1 MSEFRG
7 TKGKWEFYPISEES
21 NGYISVEIQMGSIM
35 VYNGIYPYTFS
46 EDKEKSIEIL
56 EANAKLIACAPEM
69 LEMLENVVTWYG
81 KRDFKTNEL
90 YSSNFQEP
98 LIKEAMQLIKKA
110 TEL

>member
-1 MSEFRG
+1 MNEFKGTRGKWKITNNHLSEDGGFVMIG
-7 TKGKWEFYPISEES
+7 TDKHTWIAETKGCHVGTNNKES
-21 NGYISVEIQMGSIM
+21 I
-35 VYNGIYPYTFS
+35 
-46 EDKEKSIEIL
+46 
-56 EANAKLIACAPEM
+56 ANAKLIACAPDM
-69 LEMLENVVTWYG
+69 LEMLENVVSWYG

>member
-1 MSEFRG
+1 MNEFKG
-7 TKGKWEFYPISEES
+7 TKGKWEIKDSTKIVIGKQPICDTWYFGEINIEEA
-21 NGYISVEIQMGSIM
+21 
-35 VYNGIYPYTFS
+35 
-46 EDKEKSIEIL
+46 KC
-56 EANAKLIACAPEM
+56 NAKLIACAPDM
-69 LEMLENVVTWYG
+69 LEMLENVVSWYG